1 MIQQRRI
8 VKEMTRCVTSNLSQV
23 EADAL
28 TGPLQDLLT
37 TLDCFNTP
45 RSVQGTQYASVIFC
59 DDEEQTKIAT
69 KVKGELQQLVQQGK
83 IKQYARDTVETEI
96 VATTPFIEAHEERK

>member
-8 VKEMTRCVTSNLSQV
+8 VKEMTRCVTSNWSKGD
-23 EADAL
+23 ADAL

-59 DDEEQTKIAT
+59 DDEEQAKIAT
-69 KVKGELQQLVQQGK
+69 KVKGELQQLIQQGK
-83 IKQYARDTVETEI
+83 IKYARDTVETEI
-96 VATTPFIEAHEERK
+96 VKTTPFIEAHEERK